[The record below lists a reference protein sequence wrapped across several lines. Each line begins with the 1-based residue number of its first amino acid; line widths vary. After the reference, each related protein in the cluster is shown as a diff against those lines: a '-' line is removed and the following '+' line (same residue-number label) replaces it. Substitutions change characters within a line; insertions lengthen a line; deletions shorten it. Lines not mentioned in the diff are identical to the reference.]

1 LASRVVFFSG
11 LNLSF
16 VFLHSFSIGPFWK
29 HLSTTNSLTAFAHVL
44 SRFGFPTLTLHNCI
58 VIVADKAHKAD
69 INGTCATH
77 QCWYR
82 IPCSVFLWQSDIWPP
97 SCTCLRA
104 SQSLALADTARVD
117 EFMACERQ
125 VYIYTSGLLR
135 KTYSIPRPWFSA
147 ARYPLQ
153 PCLSSFVCI

>member
-1 LASRVVFFSG
+1 MKGRIIEVDS
-11 LNLSF
+11 
-16 VFLHSFSIGPFWK
+16 
-29 HLSTTNSLTAFAHVL
+29 
-44 SRFGFPTLTLHNCI
+44 
-58 VIVADKAHKAD
+58 KAHKAD

-125 VYIYTSGLLR
+125 VYTYTSWWWSAPQNIQHPSSLVFCCQIPLATLPEFFRLYLTLTFFVGFARPLAPPNLRLLDI
-135 KTYSIPRPWFSA
+135 YSVNI
-147 ARYPLQ
+147 
-153 PCLSSFVCI
+153 C